1 MLRLAGT
8 VLLLLLRF
16 GSSADGQ
23 SRSELLEGAER
34 ARLTAP
40 DSALALA
47 ERALALD
54 TLDYEANWRAAVLAV
69 ELGQDPPEQKRT
81 ARQDS
86 LYRLA
91 ERYARRAVTID
102 SNEVHGLFALS
113 MALGRAALTRGP
125 RQRIAMAGEVYRAA
139 SRARALAPDHDGVLH
154 VLGLWHAEVMRTSG
168 FNRFM
173 ARNILGGKLLG
184 QASWDSAVALLS
196 QAVERDPDRIYH
208 RLDLARALA
217 DRKMYEEARHQ
228 LDTLLALPARY
239 RLDPRYRREAAA
251 LLETVERRSGGG
263 RA

>member
-1 MLRLAGT
+1 M
-8 VLLLLLRF
+8 
-16 GSSADGQ
+16 
-23 SRSELLEGAER
+23 
-34 ARLTAP
+34 
-40 DSALALA
+40 
-47 ERALALD
+47 
-54 TLDYEANWRAAVLAV
+54 
-69 ELGQDPPEQKRT
+69 
-81 ARQDS
+81 
-86 LYRLA
+86 
-91 ERYARRAVTID
+91 TID
-102 SNEVHGLFALS
+102 SNDVHGLFALS

-228 LDTLLALPARY
+228 LDTLLALPDRY
-239 RLDPRYRREAAA
+239 HGLRYRREAAA